1 VATLRP
7 PLRAADLSGQT
18 RARLSYDPLRRAP
31 LDSYGRNIY
40 LDTFNSRYGGG
51 WERENS
57 FVAHRPTGVF
67 CYMVRPG
74 GRGKRYRA
82 TVIGPGVTPDIVW
95 EGVAPGAFDEARD
108 AEANEEQRQ
117 MRDRLCR
124 PN

>member
-1 VATLRP
+1 
-7 PLRAADLSGQT
+7 
-18 RARLSYDPLRRAP
+18 
-31 LDSYGRNIY
+31 
-40 LDTFNSRYGGG
+40 
-51 WERENS
+51 
-57 FVAHRPTGVF
+57 
-67 CYMVRPG
+67 MVRPG

-108 AEANEEQRQ
+108 GEANEEQRQ